1 MAPKQKA
8 WLSKL
13 KRSPLDKAQDDI
25 SLPQVGG
32 SRKAKRLCRVDV
44 RMQDGVE
51 DVVPGLR
58 HSDTDD
64 MRDAATVTQA
74 PEMVRPSRAKRLC
87 GVDDHMQDV
96 MPCNATV
103 TRALRDSGKKRRLAD
118 AAEALD
124 EEEYLGEIA
133 KMRLQGEATSGASA
147 ASVRAMWAR
156 RRLQADAAET
166 RLKTR
171 DSPGQE
177 AAHSFQGQQT
187 LPSSARQQGLETLR
201 VLRKKLSEEQTK
213 TYSPGEMPIQ
223 SNLPVPPLRST
234 EAPAYLEIKQGMQVL
249 DDTAHIYVP
258 NFLRG

>member
-1 MAPKQKA
+1 
-8 WLSKL
+8 
-13 KRSPLDKAQDDI
+13 
-25 SLPQVGG
+25 
-32 SRKAKRLCRVDV
+32 
-44 RMQDGVE
+44 MQDGVE

-64 MRDAATVTQA
+64 MRDAATVTQAPEMVRPSKAKRLGGVDVRMQDVMPGPMPDAATVTQA

-124 EEEYLGEIA
+124 EEEAFGEIA
-133 KMRLQGEATSGASA
+133 KMRLQGDATSGASA